1 MSADSRVAIRY
12 AKSLVSLAD
21 EKGLLED
28 VKNDMQLIFDTCKN
42 SRDLRLMLK
51 SPIIYNDKK
60 LSILKEVFA
69 KNLNELTVSFIEI
82 VSRKN
87 REAVLVAIAEESI
100 KVYNSLKGIQ
110 TAKLVTA
117 FEVDKV
123 LKEKFISIVKEV
135 SGKDKVELEVE
146 VDTSILGGFVLTVG
160 DKKLDDSIATKMS
173 TLKRQ
178 LLQKA

>member
-28 VKNDMQLIFDTCKN
+28 IKNDMQLVFDTCTA

-51 SPIIYNDKK
+51 SPIIHNDKK
-60 LSILKEVFA
+60 LSILKEIFE
-69 KNLNELTVSFIEI
+69 KSLNKLTVSFIEI
-82 VSRKN
+82 ISRKN
-87 REAVLVAIAEESI
+87 REAVLVAVAEESI
-100 KVYNSLKGIQ
+100 KLYNGLKGIQ

-117 FEVDKV
+117 FEVDKA
-123 LKEKFISIVKEV
+123 LKEKFVGIVKEV